1 MSRAPVQTRTET
13 RPAIVSPYGTIGPF
27 FPFAFVDDANDLTEF
42 EGRKAMGQHIWL
54 AGTVVEEGNVPTGNT
69 LLELWQ
75 PDTNGIFR
83 HPLDSRH
90 ADADP
95 GFFGFGRARTDRQ
108 GFYRFRTVLPGQSRE
123 PDGTIRAA
131 HANLTILAIGLTRR
145 LVTTIFFSDQP
156 ETADDPV
163 LRCVPQSARPRLF
176 ARKDDSF
183 ANGGLPGYRFDVVL
197 RGAGET
203 PFFVD

>member
-1 MSRAPVQTRTET
+1 MSQGTARSQAT
-13 RPAIVSPYGTIGPF
+13 VSPYSTIGPF
-27 FPFAFVDDANDLTEF
+27 FPFAFVDDVNDLTAF

-75 PDTNGIFR
+75 PDAKGIFR
-83 HPLDSRH
+83 HPLDPRH
-90 ADADP
+90 DEADP

-108 GFYRFRTVLPGQSRE
+108 GFYRFRTVLPGQSIER
-123 PDGTIRAA
+123 DGTVRSA
-131 HANLTILAIGLTRR
+131 HANLSILAIGLTRR

-163 LRCVPQSARPRLF
+163 LQRVPQNTRHRLF
-176 ARKDDSF
+176 ARKDDSL
-183 ANGGLPGYRFDVVL
+183 ATGGLPGYRFDVVL

-203 PFFVD
+203 PFFAD